1 MKKSILITGSNGGI
15 GQSLC
20 KVFNS
25 HGYFVIATDRHKDSR
40 CNCDAYIQIDLEH
53 YTKNRKIR
61 SKLIDFVENK
71 NKIYPLYG
79 VINNAAYQVTKGI
92 NEISVDDVL
101 KTYVV
106 NLFSPLFIIQDLMQ
120 ILNENNGS
128 IINISSIHANL
139 TKAKFSL
146 YASSKAALSAFT
158 RSLAIEIGENVRVN
172 AIEPGAIDTEMLKEG
187 FKGKIEKYEA
197 LKSYQPLQ
205 RIGKPEDVAK
215 LALNMINDYTY
226 MNGACIKIDG
236 GISACLHDPD

>member
-20 KVFNS
+20 QVFNS

-40 CNCDAYIQIDLEH
+40 CNCDAYIQIDLEN
-53 YTKNRKIR
+53 YTKNRKMR

-92 NEISVDDVL
+92 NDVTVDDVL
-101 KTYVV
+101 KTYSV
-106 NLFSPLFIIQDLMQ
+106 NLFSPLFIMQDLIH
-120 ILNENNGS
+120 ILDENNGS
-128 IINISSIHANL
+128 IINISSIHASL

-158 RSLAIEIGENVRVN
+158 RSLAIEIGERVRVN

-187 FKGKIEKYEA
+187 FKGNEAKYEL
-197 LKSYQPLQ
+197 LKSYQPLK
-205 RIGKPEDVAK
+205 RIGKTEEISQ
-215 LALNMINDYTY
+215 LALNMIRDFTY

-236 GISACLHDPD
+236 GVSACLHDPD